1 MKKTIISMT
10 IFVLIALSTALVV
23 CSCNKADH
31 QEDVSKNEEI
41 RNKPES
47 TSLADEISLSLESE
61 STNQYSTKTY
71 TVKNI
76 GCEIKN
82 VSLEF
87 IFKSDNNIKE
97 AKRFIL
103 KWKKRARHDFIF
115 GSSEYPEG
123 LKVVEIIVKCDEGE
137 RKITLFQE

>member
-1 MKKTIISMT
+1 MT

-23 CSCNKADH
+23 CSCNKADQ

-41 RNKPES
+41 RNKPGS
-47 TSLADEISLSLESE
+47 TSLADEISLILKSQI
-61 STNQYSTKTY
+61 TNEYSTKTY

-76 GCEIKN
+76 GCEINN

-87 IFKSDNNIKE
+87 IFKSDNNIKK
-97 AKRFIL
+97 ANRFIL
-103 KWKKRARHDFIF
+103 KWNKRARRDFIF

-137 RKITLFQE
+137 RKIPLVQ